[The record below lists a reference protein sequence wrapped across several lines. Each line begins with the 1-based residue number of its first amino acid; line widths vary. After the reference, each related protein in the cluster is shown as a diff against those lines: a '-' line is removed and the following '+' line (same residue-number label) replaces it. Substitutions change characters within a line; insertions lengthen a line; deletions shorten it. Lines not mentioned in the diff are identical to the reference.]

1 MLYARIRED
10 LLTDGLAVP
19 VKINGQTNYMIGLG
33 GNSPANRAWLEC
45 YSPIELENEQYNIII
60 INKSKQI
67 ILANSV
73 DFEFKVD

>member
-19 VKINGQTNYMIGLG
+19 VKINGQTNYMIGG
-33 GNSPANRAWLEC
+33 DRAWLEC
-45 YSPIELENEQYNIII
+45 YSPIGIELEQYNIII

-73 DFEFKVD
+73 DFEFRVD